1 MHGGNIILFR
11 MSLPLA
17 HPHGTGTP
25 PPTPNTEAPLQMP
38 PQSNHGA
45 SSDWLSITAAVML
58 STLGA
63 VLVVAVIVIIASM
76 EYDHWFTSVCGR
88 SCLLKLKL
96 RSTSW
101 KPLKCLQSPV
111 VYVSNSSWRVSANH
125 DDILWF
131 RYVYFPNLAVS

>member
-1 MHGGNIILFR
+1 MVLRFNPFITFTADMHGGDIIIFR

-38 PQSNHGA
+38 PQSDHGA

-58 STLGA
+58 SILGA

-76 EYDHWFTSVCGR
+76 ANTQHDHWFTSVCGR
-88 SCLLKLKL
+88 SYLLKLY
-96 RSTSW
+96 
-101 KPLKCLQSPV
+101 KCLWGVIP
-111 VYVSNSSWRVSANH
+111 
-125 DDILWF
+125 IET
-131 RYVYFPNLAVS
+131 

>member
-45 SSDWLSITAAVML
+45 SSDWLNITAAVMF

-76 EYDHWFTSVCGR
+76 EHDRWFTSVCGR

-111 VYVSNSSWRVSANH
+111 VYISNSSWRVSANH

-131 RYVYFPNLAVS
+131 IYVYFPNLAVS